1 MIKKLQ
7 NIYRI
12 IPEEFQKKSLRHIL
26 LSVFNIFLDLV
37 SIAYLIPLFIFILD
51 KDQMPEFLKKITFF
65 NQDYLGFWIG
75 GIILLFIIKNL
86 IQITIIKFQSVLV
99 FDIATKLSGNLATR
113 FLQQSYLNIQ
123 QLDKGKEIQKIQMSG
138 TDFSNHILLSL
149 NTFFTE
155 ITMMLLI
162 AMVSFILYPKLSIFI
177 FAITIICLL
186 VLYKFRKKKIDTIG
200 KSIRQ
205 SYSKATSHLLNII
218 DGFLEIK
225 SLHKEAFFQ
234 KKYAETLSQFNDNF
248 AILKKHQ
255 NSNSKYLEIFIIIG
269 LSLFLFYLNT
279 NITVASSKVLL
290 ISYVAGISLK
300 LFPSLNKLI
309 IAYTNFKSYRYTI
322 DVLTSQ
328 PQNNADVVNSNSF
341 KQTISL
347 EDVSFSYSKKE
358 PLLTSL
364 NLKLNKG
371 EIIGIKGRSGIG
383 KTTLLNIIMGL
394 ISVDNGKLLI
404 DNRQITNSS
413 SLFPFVGYVPQQP
426 FLFQGTLLENI
437 VMDETENS
445 IDYKKIERLITDFG
459 LQKLIARLPNGLNTK
474 ISHDS
479 LQLSGGQKQRIA
491 LIRVLYA
498 KPQLLILDEVTN
510 QLDEELEITIL
521 QFLKTYAKEQHIAIL
536 IASHSPAIN
545 AICDTTFTI
554 TNHSL
559 VAN

>member
-404 DNRQITNSS
+404 DNRQITIHLAYFLLLVMYLSN
-413 SLFPFVGYVPQQP
+413 LFCFK
-426 FLFQGTLLENI
+426 E
-437 VMDETENS
+437 
-445 IDYKKIERLITDFG
+445 
-459 LQKLIARLPNGLNTK
+459 
-474 ISHDS
+474 
-479 LQLSGGQKQRIA
+479 
-491 LIRVLYA
+491 LY
-498 KPQLLILDEVTN
+498 
-510 QLDEELEITIL
+510 
-521 QFLKTYAKEQHIAIL
+521 
-536 IASHSPAIN
+536 
-545 AICDTTFTI
+545 
-554 TNHSL
+554 
-559 VAN
+559 